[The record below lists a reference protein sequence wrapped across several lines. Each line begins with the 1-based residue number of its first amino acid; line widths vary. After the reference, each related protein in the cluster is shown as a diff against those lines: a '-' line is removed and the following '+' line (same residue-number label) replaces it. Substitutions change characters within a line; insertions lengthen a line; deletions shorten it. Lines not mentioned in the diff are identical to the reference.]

1 METVITKNKVKGQ
14 PIFARHETFHPRF
27 GWLKKGF
34 DKALE
39 NSTIFSEESAST
51 ALGVGKNMVKAI
63 RYWSLAYKILQ
74 EDPNKNSRA
83 IIPTSFGKQLLGSEG
98 WDPYL
103 EDVASLWLLHW
114 SLLKLPCH
122 ATTWYYAFNIFNR
135 QDFTSDDILNGL
147 IEYKD
152 REFPGSK
159 INVSSLSKDT
169 TCLLRMY
176 VEQRIKE
183 GLREDSI
190 DSPFVELGLIKH
202 YGDTKHYAMNIGSK
216 PGLIPEIIVAACLEF
231 AASHAEGAKTITI
244 SRLLYEEGSP
254 GLCFKIKENLLCE
267 AIEIISAQFDDI
279 ALSETA
285 GLIQFSFNK
294 NPYQLSDM
302 LLNHYYK
309 KRG

>member
-1 METVITKNKVKGQ
+1 MIVLKSTPNNN

-34 DKALE
+34 DKASE
-39 NSTIFSEESAST
+39 NSSVFTEESAPST
-51 ALGVGKNMVKAI
+51 LGVGKNMVKAI

-74 EDPNKNSRA
+74 EEKNSRA
-83 IIPTSFGKQLLGSEG
+83 IILTDFGKQLLSSDG

-103 EDVASLWLLHW
+103 EDTASLWLLHW
-114 SLLKLPCH
+114 NLLKAPCH
-122 ATTWYYAFNIFNR
+122 ATAWYYAFNIFNR
-135 QDFTSDDILNGL
+135 LVFTSDDMLSGL

-152 REFPGSK
+152 REFPLSN

-176 VEQRIKE
+176 VEQRSRE
-183 GLREDSI
+183 GLMEDSI

-202 YGDTKHYAMNIGSK
+202 YGDAKQYAMNIGPK
-216 PGLIPEIIVAACLEF
+216 PGLTPEIIVAACLEF

-244 SRLLYEEGSP
+244 SRLLYDEGSP
-254 GLCFKIKENLLCE
+254 GLCFKIRENMLCD
-267 AIEIISAQFDDI
+267 AIETVSTQFNNI
-279 ALSETA
+279 FLSETA
-285 GLIQFSFNK
+285 GLIQMSYDK
-294 NPYQLSDM
+294 NPYELSER
-302 LLNHYYK
+302 LLKHYYR